1 MFISSVSYTI
11 LIYLV
16 QQVLGLGT
24 GGVGMFAGVL
34 AVGMIAGAAS
44 MSYVRQRIN
53 QPLVVALMILLYGLL
68 FLASPWLITVWFMIV
83 VALIAGIAF
92 SWLGVVQNTMLQEE
106 VSVDIRGRI
115 FSTREFITNV
125 AFLLTTLFIGA
136 LGDLTSYRIVLVAI
150 GASLTLIAVGGLLFV
165 RTLRPA
171 TGAGS

>member
-1 MFISSVSYTI
+1 
-11 LIYLV
+11 
-16 QQVLGLGT
+16 
-24 GGVGMFAGVL
+24 
-34 AVGMIAGAAS
+34 
-44 MSYVRQRIN
+44 MSYVRRRIN

-150 GASLTLIAVGGLLFV
+150 GASLTLIAVGGLFFV